1 MRDIIIK
8 AADKGDAIVVWRAYH
23 RKQAL
28 WQLSDSSFM
37 KKLTINSINKNIVKN
52 AMDDRSW
59 SYN

>member
-52 AMDDRSW
+52 AMDDRS
-59 SYN
+59 

>member
-8 AADKGDAIVVWRAYH
+8 AADKGDAIVVWRAH
-23 RKQAL
+23 LLKQAL
-28 WQLSDSSFM
+28 WHFSDSSFM
-37 KKLTINSINKNIVKN
+37 KKLTINSIYQNIVKN